1 MSTATETYPELDAFA
16 SQARVLGSLLDELEP
31 GELDRDTRCEGWTAR
46 DLIAHVAA
54 DLHRS
59 AGLARDRTDEV
70 PTYDRGTWYVEA
82 YDADEMAEAVNRRA
96 REEAAKR
103 SDDELLVWCR
113 AGISDAVEAFAGDP
127 TAVVGGKEFFLEL
140 GEMVAIRNLELG
152 VHTMDLGHAAM
163 RGERLTPGCAEV
175 IADVLDRMLGESLP
189 GGLGWSPQTYVLTG
203 TGRRRLEPN
212 ERYTLGPLAERFPL
226 IR

>member
-31 GELDRDTRCEGWTAR
+31 GELDRETRCPPMTVR
-46 DLIAHVAA
+46 DMIAHVAGA
-54 DLHRS
+54 LHVS
-59 AGLARDRTDEV
+59 TSLARDGADEK
-70 PTYDRGTWYVEA
+70 PTVDRGSWYRDA
-82 YDADEMAEAVNRRA
+82 YDPETGAKIVERA
-96 REEAAKR
+96 QEEASKR
-103 SDDELLVWCR
+103 SDEDLLDWCR
-113 AGISDAVEAFAGDP
+113 EELADAVEAFRGDP
-127 TAVVGGKEFFLEL
+127 DGVVGRKGVLLTRREL
-140 GEMVAIRNLELG
+140 AASRNVELG